1 MININC
7 AICESELSSAQ
18 RPFHFICKSCKYE
31 KSNLLQTINLH
42 STHKLIDEAVRKT
55 GLKELRI
62 RNFKSILTNIK
73 ALKSSGGTLLDVGS
87 AHGWFLDTVKNDFE
101 AYGIE
106 PDEAMS
112 EVGNIHSR
120 VRVGFFPYILNDEDK
135 FDVIVFNDVFEHI
148 PDIESVIVACRKH
161 LNIDGLLVL
170 NLPNSNG
177 IFYRVAKLF
186 SKMGYNSFFDRMWQ
200 HNLPS
205 PHLHYF
211 NLKNL
216 TKFLSKNGFAVMKA
230 GELSTIQLS
239 GLYSRIS
246 YVGDIGFV
254 RSILIYLAVVILLP
268 VLKILPSDIFWII
281 STKTGEDEN
290 NI

>member
-1 MININC
+1 
-7 AICESELSSAQ
+7 
-18 RPFHFICKSCKYE
+18 
-31 KSNLLQTINLH
+31 
-42 STHKLIDEAVRKT
+42 
-55 GLKELRI
+55 
-62 RNFKSILTNIK
+62 
-73 ALKSSGGTLLDVGS
+73 
-87 AHGWFLDTVKNDFE
+87 
-101 AYGIE
+101 
-106 PDEAMS
+106 
-112 EVGNIHSR
+112 
-120 VRVGFFPYILNDEDK
+120 
-135 FDVIVFNDVFEHI
+135 
-148 PDIESVIVACRKH
+148 
-161 LNIDGLLVL
+161 LLVL